1 MAPRIKNAFV
11 RDGDCM
17 IWEASGGSNSVSATD
32 AASRSAA
39 SEAESIQASSPKKID
54 KSVRF
59 AQTIEIHHLQ
69 HLGTSIP
76 ANLASV
82 EPSSEKWI
90 PQQDL
95 EKFREDV
102 RLDVQRIVL
111 SRNCRSSSDIS
122 SSKEDDDLCSFGL
135 EHLLSR
141 DDCNELIS
149 RRLETINA
157 VLDEQERQD
166 DLGMWDPQA
175 ISFVSFR
182 YSKWARERAQE
193 LGEIHYK
200 ER

>member
-1 MAPRIKNAFV
+1 MAPRIKNAFA
-11 RDGDCM
+11 REGDCM
-17 IWEASGGSNSVSATD
+17 IWETSNGSNSASMTD
-32 AASRSAA
+32 AVDESAA
-39 SEAESIQASSPKKID
+39 SQAESIPASPPKTVA

-69 HLGTSIP
+69 LLGTSSP
-76 ANLASV
+76 ANHAFIA
-82 EPSSEKWI
+82 PCSEKWI

-102 RLDVQRIVL
+102 RLDVQSIVMA
-111 SRNCRSSSDIS
+111 RNCRGSSDTSSSN
-122 SSKEDDDLCSFGL
+122 EDEHLCTFGL

-166 DLGMWDPQA
+166 DLGIWDPQA
-175 ISFVSFR
+175 ISFVSFK